1 MAKKIGIGIAIA
13 LVVGLLLYF
22 FWPSKKE
29 VSFKTQVIEEGTI
42 SKSVSATG
50 YLQPADKVEVG
61 TQVSGKVEK
70 LYVTYNSKVKKGQVL
85 AELDKSTLLERLQQT
100 KSSKSSAEST
110 LNLATQ
116 NYNRTKAL
124 FEAGAA
130 TKQAMDEATNTYIQ
144 AQNTL
149 NNANTNVR
157 EAQVNLGYA
166 VITSPIDGV
175 ILAKQ
180 VEQGQTVASSFSTPT
195 LFVIAKDLKSM
206 HVEANID
213 EADIG
218 QVKVG
223 QKVEFTVDSY
233 MGETFYGEVK
243 EIRLEPKVTSNVVTY
258 TVIVKAENPEEKLFP
273 GMTASVTIFTDS
285 QSGIL
290 VPVSAMSF
298 RPSEE
303 VFEALGK
310 PERPSK
316 EGMKEGREGRK
327 HEGVDGEKRERPSR
341 EEMEQRRE
349 NGQKVWVKNGKSIR
363 PCFIETGVNDG
374 VNTIVKG
381 GRLAVGDTV
390 VISAQVGE
398 KVKKQKS
405 GSMQNNPLAP
415 QAPRG
420 SRRMMK

>member
-13 LVVGLLLYF
+13 VVVGLLLYF
-22 FWPSKKE
+22 LWPSKKE
-29 VSFKTQVIEEGTI
+29 VTFKTQVIEEGSI

-85 AELDKSTLLERLQQT
+85 AELDKSTLLERLSQA
-100 KSSKSSAEST
+100 KSQKSSAEST

-130 TKQAMDEATNTYIQ
+130 TQQSYDEATNTYIQ

-206 HVEANID
+206 TVEANID

-233 MGETFYGEVK
+233 MGETFNGEVK

-258 TVIVKAENPEEKLFP
+258 TVVVKAENPEEKLFP
-273 GMTASVTIFTDS
+273 GMTASVTIFTDL
-285 QSGIL
+285 QQGKL
-290 VPVSAMSF
+290 VPVAAMAF
-298 RPSEE
+298 NPSEE
-303 VFEALGK
+303 VLASLDK

-316 EGMKEGREGRK
+316 DGMREGREGR
-327 HEGVDGEKRERPSR
+327 HSEGVDGEKGERPSR
-341 EEMEQRRE
+341 EKRE
-349 NGQKVWVKNGKSIR
+349 AMRQNGQKVWIKNGNSIR
-363 PCFIETGVNDG
+363 PRFIETGVNDG
-374 VNTIVKG
+374 VNAIVKEG
-381 GRLAVGDTV
+381 LAVGDTV

-398 KVKKQKS
+398 KVKKAKGGPS
-405 GSMQNNPLAP
+405 NNPLAP
-415 QAPRG
+415 QPPRG
-420 SRRMMK
+420 SRKMMK

>member
-13 LVVGLLLYF
+13 VVVGLLLYF
-22 FWPSKKE
+22 LWPSKKE
-29 VSFKTQVIEEGTI
+29 VTFKTQVIEEGSI

-85 AELDKSTLLERLQQT
+85 AELDKSTLLERLSQA
-100 KSSKSSAEST
+100 KSQKSSAEST

-130 TKQAMDEATNTYIQ
+130 TQQSYDEATNTYIQ

-206 HVEANID
+206 TVEANID

-233 MGETFYGEVK
+233 MGETFNGEVQ

-258 TVIVKAENPEEKLFP
+258 TVVVKAENPEEKLFP
-273 GMTASVTIFTDS
+273 GMTASVTIFTDL
-285 QSGIL
+285 QQGKL
-290 VPVSAMSF
+290 VPVAAMAF
-298 RPSEE
+298 NPSEE
-303 VFEALGK
+303 VFASLDK

-316 EGMKEGREGRK
+316 DGMREGREGR
-327 HEGVDGEKRERPSR
+327 HSEGVDGEKGERPSR
-341 EEMEQRRE
+341 EKRE
-349 NGQKVWVKNGKSIR
+349 TMRQNGQKVWIKNGNSIR
-363 PCFIETGVNDG
+363 PRFIETGVNDG
-374 VNTIVKG
+374 VNAIVKEG
-381 GRLAVGDTV
+381 LAVGDTV
-390 VISAQVGE
+390 VLSAQVGE
-398 KVKKQKS
+398 KVKKAKGGPS
-405 GSMQNNPLAP
+405 NNPLAP
-415 QAPRG
+415 QPPRG
-420 SRRMMK
+420 SRKMMK

>member
-13 LVVGLLLYF
+13 VVVGLLLYF
-22 FWPSKKE
+22 LWPSKKE
-29 VSFKTQVIEEGTI
+29 VTFKTQVIEEGSI

-85 AELDKSTLLERLQQT
+85 AELDKSTLLERLSQA
-100 KSSKSSAEST
+100 KSQKSSAEST

-130 TKQAMDEATNTYIQ
+130 TQQSYDEATNTYIQ

-206 HVEANID
+206 TVEANID

-233 MGETFYGEVK
+233 MGETFNGEVQ

-258 TVIVKAENPEEKLFP
+258 TVVVKAENPEEKLFP
-273 GMTASVTIFTDS
+273 GMTASVTIFTDL
-285 QSGIL
+285 QQGKL
-290 VPVSAMSF
+290 VSVAAMAF
-298 RPSEE
+298 NPSEE
-303 VFEALGK
+303 VLASLNK

-316 EGMKEGREGRK
+316 DGMREGREGR
-327 HEGVDGEKRERPSR
+327 HSEGVDGEKGERPSR
-341 EEMEQRRE
+341 EKRE
-349 NGQKVWVKNGKSIR
+349 AMRQNGQKVWIKNGNSIR
-363 PCFIETGVNDG
+363 PRFIETGVNDG
-374 VNTIVKG
+374 VNAIVKEG
-381 GRLAVGDTV
+381 LSVGDTV

-398 KVKKQKS
+398 KVKKVNS
-405 GSMQNNPLAP
+405 GMQNNPLAP

-420 SRRMMK
+420 SRKMMK

>member
-13 LVVGLLLYF
+13 VVIGLLLYF

-29 VSFKTQVIEEGTI
+29 VTFKTQVIEEGTI
-42 SKSVSATG
+42 SKSISATG

-85 AELDKSTLLERLQQT
+85 AELDKSTLLERLSQA

-130 TKQAMDEATNTYIQ
+130 TQQAFDEATNTYIQ

-157 EAQVNLGYA
+157 EAQVNLSYA

-206 HVEANID
+206 TVEANID

-233 MGETFYGEVK
+233 TGETFYGEVQ
-243 EIRLEPKVTSNVVTY
+243 EIRLEPNVTSNVVTY
-258 TVIVKAENPEEKLFP
+258 TVIVKAENPEEKLYP
-273 GMTASVTIFTDS
+273 GMTASVTIYTNA
-285 QSGIL
+285 QSGKL
-290 VPVSAMSF
+290 VPTAAMSF
-298 RPSEE
+298 SPSEE
-303 VFEALGK
+303 LFAALDK

-316 EGMKEGREGRK
+316 DGHRDGKKPEGFDR
-327 HEGVDGEKRERPSR
+327 EKRERPSR
-341 EEMEQRRE
+341 EKMEGMRQ
-349 NGQKVWVKNGKSIR
+349 NGQKVWIKNGNSIKPR
-363 PCFIETGVNDG
+363 FIETGLNDG
-374 VNTIVKG
+374 VNAIVKEG
-381 GRLAVGDTV
+381 LAVGDTV

-398 KVKKQKS
+398 KVKKAKGGMS
-405 GSMQNNPLAP
+405 NNPLTP
-415 QAPRG
+415 TPPRG
-420 SRRMMK
+420 KRMR

>member
-13 LVVGLLLYF
+13 VVVGLLLYF
-22 FWPSKKE
+22 LWPSKKE
-29 VSFKTQVIEEGTI
+29 VTFKTQVIEEGSI

-85 AELDKSTLLERLQQT
+85 AELDKSTLLERLSQA
-100 KSSKSSAEST
+100 KSQKSSAEST

-130 TKQAMDEATNTYIQ
+130 TQQSYDEATNTYIQ

-206 HVEANID
+206 TVEANID

-233 MGETFYGEVK
+233 MGETFIGEVQ

-258 TVIVKAENPEEKLFP
+258 TVVVKAENPEEKLFP
-273 GMTASVTIFTDS
+273 GMTASVTIFTDL
-285 QSGIL
+285 QQGKL
-290 VPVSAMSF
+290 VSVAAMAF
-298 RPSEE
+298 NPSEE
-303 VFEALGK
+303 VFASLDK

-316 EGMKEGREGRK
+316 DGMREGREGR
-327 HEGVDGEKRERPSR
+327 HSEGVDGEKGERPSR
-341 EEMEQRRE
+341 EKRE
-349 NGQKVWVKNGKSIR
+349 AMRQNGQKVWIKNGNSIR
-363 PCFIETGVNDG
+363 PRFIETGVNDG
-374 VNTIVKG
+374 VNAIVKEG
-381 GRLAVGDTV
+381 LAVGDTV

-398 KVKKQKS
+398 KVKKAKGGPS
-405 GSMQNNPLAP
+405 NNPLAP
-415 QAPRG
+415 QPPRG
-420 SRRMMK
+420 SRKMMK

>member
-13 LVVGLLLYF
+13 VVVGLLLYF
-22 FWPSKKE
+22 LWPSKKE
-29 VSFKTQVIEEGTI
+29 VTFKTQVIEEGSI

-85 AELDKSTLLERLQQT
+85 AELDKSTLLERLSQA
-100 KSSKSSAEST
+100 KSQKSSAEST

-130 TKQAMDEATNTYIQ
+130 TQQSYDEATNTYIQ

-206 HVEANID
+206 TVEANID

-233 MGETFYGEVK
+233 MGETFNGEVQ

-258 TVIVKAENPEEKLFP
+258 TVVVKAENPEEKLFP
-273 GMTASVTIFTDS
+273 GMTASVTIFTDM
-285 QSGIL
+285 QQGKL
-290 VPVSAMSF
+290 VPVAAMAF
-298 RPSEE
+298 NPSEE
-303 VFEALGK
+303 VLASLDK

-316 EGMKEGREGRK
+316 DGMREGREGR
-327 HEGVDGEKRERPSR
+327 HSEGVDGEKGERPSR
-341 EEMEQRRE
+341 EKRE
-349 NGQKVWVKNGKSIR
+349 AMRQNGQKVWIKNGNSIR
-363 PCFIETGVNDG
+363 PRFIETGVNDG
-374 VNTIVKG
+374 VNAIVKEG
-381 GRLAVGDTV
+381 LAVGDTV

-398 KVKKQKS
+398 KVKKAKGGPS
-405 GSMQNNPLAP
+405 NNPLAP
-415 QAPRG
+415 QPPRG
-420 SRRMMK
+420 SRKMMK

>member
-1 MAKKIGIGIAIA
+1 MAKKTGIGIAIA
-13 LVVGLLLYF
+13 AVVGLLLYF

-29 VSFKTQVIEEGTI
+29 VTFKTHVIEEGTI
-42 SKSVSATG
+42 SKSISATG

-85 AELDKSTLLERLQQT
+85 AELDKSTLLERLSQA

-130 TKQAMDEATNTYIQ
+130 TQQAFDEATNTYIQ

-206 HVEANID
+206 TVEANID

-233 MGETFYGEVK
+233 MGETFYGEVQ
-243 EIRLEPKVTSNVVTY
+243 EIRLEPNVTSNVVTY
-258 TVIVKAENPEEKLFP
+258 TVIVKAENP
-273 GMTASVTIFTDS
+273 
-285 QSGIL
+285 
-290 VPVSAMSF
+290 
-298 RPSEE
+298 
-303 VFEALGK
+303 
-310 PERPSK
+310 
-316 EGMKEGREGRK
+316 
-327 HEGVDGEKRERPSR
+327 
-341 EEMEQRRE
+341 
-349 NGQKVWVKNGKSIR
+349 
-363 PCFIETGVNDG
+363 
-374 VNTIVKG
+374 
-381 GRLAVGDTV
+381 
-390 VISAQVGE
+390 
-398 KVKKQKS
+398 
-405 GSMQNNPLAP
+405 
-415 QAPRG
+415 
-420 SRRMMK
+420 

>member
-13 LVVGLLLYF
+13 VVVGLLLYF
-22 FWPSKKE
+22 LWPSKKE
-29 VSFKTQVIEEGTI
+29 VTFKTQVIEEGSI

-85 AELDKSTLLERLQQT
+85 AELDKSTLLERLSQA
-100 KSSKSSAEST
+100 KSQKSSAEST

-130 TKQAMDEATNTYIQ
+130 TQQSYDEATNTYIQ

-206 HVEANID
+206 TVEANID

-233 MGETFYGEVK
+233 MGETFNGEVQ

-258 TVIVKAENPEEKLFP
+258 TVVVKAENPEEKLFP
-273 GMTASVTIFTDS
+273 GMTASVTIFTDL
-285 QSGIL
+285 QQGKL
-290 VPVSAMSF
+290 VPVAAMAF
-298 RPSEE
+298 NPSEE
-303 VFEALGK
+303 VLASLDK

-316 EGMKEGREGRK
+316 DGMREGREGR
-327 HEGVDGEKRERPSR
+327 HSEGVDGEKGERPSR
-341 EEMEQRRE
+341 EKRE
-349 NGQKVWVKNGKSIR
+349 AMRQNGQKVWIKNGNSIR
-363 PCFIETGVNDG
+363 PRFIETGVNDG
-374 VNTIVKG
+374 VNAIVKEG
-381 GRLAVGDTV
+381 LAVGDTV

-398 KVKKQKS
+398 KVKKAKGGPS
-405 GSMQNNPLAP
+405 NNPLAP
-415 QAPRG
+415 QPPRG
-420 SRRMMK
+420 SRKMMK

>member
-13 LVVGLLLYF
+13 VVVGLLLYF
-22 FWPSKKE
+22 LWPSKKE
-29 VSFKTQVIEEGTI
+29 VSFKTQVIEDGSI

-85 AELDKSTLLERLQQT
+85 AELDKSTLLERLSQA
-100 KSSKSSAEST
+100 KSQKSSAEST

-130 TKQAMDEATNTYIQ
+130 TQQSYDEATNTYIQ

-206 HVEANID
+206 TVEANID

-233 MGETFYGEVK
+233 MGETFNGEVQ

-258 TVIVKAENPEEKLFP
+258 TVVVKAENPEEKLFP
-273 GMTASVTIFTDS
+273 GMTASVTIFTDL
-285 QSGIL
+285 QQGKL
-290 VPVSAMSF
+290 VSVAAMAF
-298 RPSEE
+298 NPSEE
-303 VFEALGK
+303 VLASLDK

-316 EGMKEGREGRK
+316 DGMREGREGR
-327 HEGVDGEKRERPSR
+327 HSEGVDGEKGERPSR
-341 EEMEQRRE
+341 EKRE
-349 NGQKVWVKNGKSIR
+349 AMRQNGQKVWIKNGNSIR
-363 PCFIETGVNDG
+363 PRFIETGVNDG
-374 VNTIVKG
+374 VNAIVKEG
-381 GRLAVGDTV
+381 LAVGDTV

-398 KVKKQKS
+398 KVKKVNS
-405 GSMQNNPLAP
+405 GMQNNPLAP

-420 SRRMMK
+420 SRKMMK

>member
-13 LVVGLLLYF
+13 VVVGLLLYF
-22 FWPSKKE
+22 LWPSKKE
-29 VSFKTQVIEEGTI
+29 VTFKTQVIEEGSI

-85 AELDKSTLLERLQQT
+85 AELDKSTLLERLSQA
-100 KSSKSSAEST
+100 KSQKSSAEST

-130 TKQAMDEATNTYIQ
+130 TQQSYDEATNTYIQ

-206 HVEANID
+206 TVEANID

-258 TVIVKAENPEEKLFP
+258 TVVVKAENPEEKLFP
-273 GMTASVTIFTDS
+273 GMTASVTIFTDL
-285 QSGIL
+285 QQGKL
-290 VPVSAMSF
+290 VPVAAMAF
-298 RPSEE
+298 NPSEE
-303 VFEALGK
+303 VLASLDK

-316 EGMKEGREGRK
+316 DGMREGREGR
-327 HEGVDGEKRERPSR
+327 HSEGVDGEKGERPSR
-341 EEMEQRRE
+341 EKRE
-349 NGQKVWVKNGKSIR
+349 AMRQNGQKVWIKNGNSIR
-363 PCFIETGVNDG
+363 PRFIETGVNDG
-374 VNTIVKG
+374 VNAIVKEG
-381 GRLAVGDTV
+381 LAVGDTV

-398 KVKKQKS
+398 KVKKAKGGPS
-405 GSMQNNPLAP
+405 NNPLAP
-415 QAPRG
+415 QPPRG
-420 SRRMMK
+420 SRKMMK

>member
-1 MAKKIGIGIAIA
+1 M
-13 LVVGLLLYF
+13 
-22 FWPSKKE
+22 
-29 VSFKTQVIEEGTI
+29 IEEGTI

-61 TQVSGKVEK
+61 TQVSGIVEK

-85 AELDKSTLLERLQQT
+85 AELDKSTLLERLSQA
-100 KSSKSSAEST
+100 KSQKSSAEST

-130 TKQAMDEATNTYIQ
+130 TQQAFDEATNTYIQ

-149 NNANTNVR
+149 NNANTSVR

-233 MGETFYGEVK
+233 MGETFYGEVQ
-243 EIRLEPKVTSNVVTY
+243 EIRLEPTVTSNVVTY
-258 TVIVKAENPEEKLFP
+258 TVIVRAENPDEKLFP
-273 GMTASVTIFTDS
+273 GMTASVTIMSES
-285 QSGIL
+285 QSGLI
-290 VPVSAMSF
+290 VPVSAMNF
-298 RPSEE
+298 TPTEE
-303 VFEALGK
+303 LFEALGNLEK
-310 PERPSK
+310 PSMEGKRP
-316 EGMKEGREGRK
+316 EGIHGEASAKPDSS
-327 HEGVDGEKRERPSR
+327 DGKRERPNR
-341 EEMEQRRE
+341 EQMKQKMQKA
-349 NGQKVWVKNGKSIR
+349 QKVWVKNGNSIKPR
-363 PCFIETGVNDG
+363 FIETTVNDG
-374 VNTIVKG
+374 VNAIVKSG
-381 GRLAVGDTV
+381 IAAGDTV
-390 VISAQVGE
+390 ILSAQVGVKE
-398 KVKKQKS
+398 KKAKGGPS
-405 GSMQNNPLAP
+405 NNPLTP

-420 SRRMMK
+420 AKRMMK

>member
-13 LVVGLLLYF
+13 VVVGLLLYF
-22 FWPSKKE
+22 LWPSKKE
-29 VSFKTQVIEEGTI
+29 VTFKTQVIEEGSI

-85 AELDKSTLLERLQQT
+85 AELDKSTLLERLSQA
-100 KSSKSSAEST
+100 KSQKSSAEST

-130 TKQAMDEATNTYIQ
+130 TQQSYDEATNTYIQ

-206 HVEANID
+206 TVEANID

-233 MGETFYGEVK
+233 MGETFNGEVQ

-258 TVIVKAENPEEKLFP
+258 TVVVKAENPEEKLFP
-273 GMTASVTIFTDS
+273 GMTASVTIFTDL
-285 QSGIL
+285 QQGKL
-290 VPVSAMSF
+290 VPVAAMAF
-298 RPSEE
+298 NPSEE
-303 VFEALGK
+303 VFASLDK

-316 EGMKEGREGRK
+316 DGMREGREGR
-327 HEGVDGEKRERPSR
+327 HSEGVDGEKGERPSR
-341 EEMEQRRE
+341 EKRE
-349 NGQKVWVKNGKSIR
+349 AMRQNGQKVWIKNGNSIR
-363 PCFIETGVNDG
+363 PRFIETGVNDG
-374 VNTIVKG
+374 VNAIVKEG
-381 GRLAVGDTV
+381 LAVGDTV

-398 KVKKQKS
+398 KVKKAKGGPS
-405 GSMQNNPLAP
+405 NNPLAP
-415 QAPRG
+415 QPPRG
-420 SRRMMK
+420 SRKMMK

>member
-13 LVVGLLLYF
+13 VVVGLLLYF
-22 FWPSKKE
+22 LWPSKKE
-29 VSFKTQVIEEGTI
+29 VTFKTQVIEEGSI

-85 AELDKSTLLERLQQT
+85 AELDKSTLLERLSQA
-100 KSSKSSAEST
+100 KSQKSSAEST

-130 TKQAMDEATNTYIQ
+130 TQQSYDEATNTYIQ

-206 HVEANID
+206 TVEANID

-233 MGETFYGEVK
+233 MGETFNGEVQ

-258 TVIVKAENPEEKLFP
+258 TVVVKAENPEEKLFP
-273 GMTASVTIFTDS
+273 GMTASVTIFTDL
-285 QSGIL
+285 QQGKL
-290 VPVSAMSF
+290 VPVAAMAF
-298 RPSEE
+298 NPSEE
-303 VFEALGK
+303 VFDAIGK

-316 EGMKEGREGRK
+316 DGMREGREGR
-327 HEGVDGEKRERPSR
+327 HSEGVDGEKGERPSR
-341 EEMEQRRE
+341 EKRE
-349 NGQKVWVKNGKSIR
+349 AMRQNGQKVWIKNGNSIR
-363 PCFIETGVNDG
+363 PRFIETGVNDG
-374 VNTIVKG
+374 VNAIVKEG
-381 GRLAVGDTV
+381 LAVGDTV

-398 KVKKQKS
+398 KVKKAKGGPS
-405 GSMQNNPLAP
+405 NNPLAP
-415 QAPRG
+415 QPPRG
-420 SRRMMK
+420 SRKMMK

>member
-13 LVVGLLLYF
+13 VVVGLLLYF
-22 FWPSKKE
+22 LWPSKKE
-29 VSFKTQVIEEGTI
+29 VTFKTQVIEEGSI

-85 AELDKSTLLERLQQT
+85 AELDKSTLLERLSQA
-100 KSSKSSAEST
+100 KSQKSSAEST

-130 TKQAMDEATNTYIQ
+130 TQQSYDEATNTYIQ

-206 HVEANID
+206 TVEANID

-233 MGETFYGEVK
+233 MGETFNGEVQ

-258 TVIVKAENPEEKLFP
+258 TVVVKAENPEEKLFP
-273 GMTASVTIFTDS
+273 GMTASVTIFTDL
-285 QSGIL
+285 QQGKL
-290 VPVSAMSF
+290 VSVAAMAF
-298 RPSEE
+298 NPSEE
-303 VFEALGK
+303 VFASLDK

-316 EGMKEGREGRK
+316 DGVREGREGR
-327 HEGVDGEKRERPSR
+327 HSEGVDGEKGERPSR
-341 EEMEQRRE
+341 EKRE
-349 NGQKVWVKNGKSIR
+349 AMRQNGQKVWIKNGNSIR
-363 PCFIETGVNDG
+363 PRFIETGVNDG
-374 VNTIVKG
+374 VNAIVKEG
-381 GRLAVGDTV
+381 LAVGDTV

-398 KVKKQKS
+398 KVKKVNS
-405 GSMQNNPLAP
+405 GMQNNPLAP

-420 SRRMMK
+420 SRKMMK

>member
-13 LVVGLLLYF
+13 VVVGLLLYF
-22 FWPSKKE
+22 LWPSKKE
-29 VSFKTQVIEEGTI
+29 VTFKTQVIEEGSI

-85 AELDKSTLLERLQQT
+85 AELDKSTLLERLSQA
-100 KSSKSSAEST
+100 KSQKSSAEST

-130 TKQAMDEATNTYIQ
+130 TQQSYDEATNTYIQ

-206 HVEANID
+206 TVEANID

-233 MGETFYGEVK
+233 MGETFNGEVQ

-258 TVIVKAENPEEKLFP
+258 TVVVKAENPEEKLFP
-273 GMTASVTIFTDS
+273 GMTASVTIFTDL
-285 QSGIL
+285 QQGKL
-290 VPVSAMSF
+290 VPVSAMAF
-298 RPSEE
+298 NPSEE
-303 VFEALGK
+303 VFASLDK

-316 EGMKEGREGRK
+316 DGMKEGREGR
-327 HEGVDGEKRERPSR
+327 HSEGVDGEKGERPSR
-341 EEMEQRRE
+341 EKRE
-349 NGQKVWVKNGKSIR
+349 AMRQNGQKVWIKNGNSIR
-363 PCFIETGVNDG
+363 PRFIETGVNDG
-374 VNTIVKG
+374 VNAIVKEG
-381 GRLAVGDTV
+381 LAVGDTV

-398 KVKKQKS
+398 KVKKAKGGPS
-405 GSMQNNPLAP
+405 NNPLAP
-415 QAPRG
+415 QPPRG
-420 SRRMMK
+420 SRKMMK

>member
-13 LVVGLLLYF
+13 VVVGLLLYF
-22 FWPSKKE
+22 LWPSKKE
-29 VSFKTQVIEEGTI
+29 VTFKTQVIEEGSI

-85 AELDKSTLLERLQQT
+85 AELDKSTLLERLSQA
-100 KSSKSSAEST
+100 KSQKSSAEST

-130 TKQAMDEATNTYIQ
+130 TQQSYDEATNTYIQ

-206 HVEANID
+206 TVEANID

-233 MGETFYGEVK
+233 MGETFNGEVQ

-258 TVIVKAENPEEKLFP
+258 TVVVKAENPEEKLFP
-273 GMTASVTIFTDS
+273 GMTASVTIFTDL
-285 QSGIL
+285 QQGKL
-290 VPVSAMSF
+290 VPVAAMAF
-298 RPSEE
+298 NPSEE
-303 VFEALGK
+303 VFASLDK
-310 PERPSK
+310 PDRPSK
-316 EGMKEGREGRK
+316 DGMREGREGR
-327 HEGVDGEKRERPSR
+327 HSEGVDGEKGERPSR
-341 EEMEQRRE
+341 EKRE
-349 NGQKVWVKNGKSIR
+349 AMRQNGQKVWIKNGNSIR
-363 PCFIETGVNDG
+363 PRFIETGVNDG
-374 VNTIVKG
+374 VNAIVKEG
-381 GRLAVGDTV
+381 LAVGDTV

-398 KVKKQKS
+398 KVKKAKGGPS
-405 GSMQNNPLAP
+405 NNPLAP
-415 QAPRG
+415 QPPRG
-420 SRRMMK
+420 SRKMMK

>member
-13 LVVGLLLYF
+13 VVVGLLLYF
-22 FWPSKKE
+22 LWPSKKE
-29 VSFKTQVIEEGTI
+29 VTFKTQVIEEGSI

-85 AELDKSTLLERLQQT
+85 AELDKSTLLERLSQA
-100 KSSKSSAEST
+100 KSQKSSAEST

-130 TKQAMDEATNTYIQ
+130 TQQSYDEATNTYIQ

-206 HVEANID
+206 TVEANID

-233 MGETFYGEVK
+233 MGETFNGEVQ

-258 TVIVKAENPEEKLFP
+258 TVVVKAENPEEKLFP
-273 GMTASVTIFTDS
+273 GMTASVTIFTDL
-285 QSGIL
+285 QQGKL
-290 VPVSAMSF
+290 VSVAAMAF
-298 RPSEE
+298 NPSEE
-303 VFEALGK
+303 VFASLDK

-316 EGMKEGREGRK
+316 DGMREGREGR
-327 HEGVDGEKRERPSR
+327 HSEGVDGEKGERPSR
-341 EEMEQRRE
+341 EKRE
-349 NGQKVWVKNGKSIR
+349 AMRQNGQKVWIKNGNSIR
-363 PCFIETGVNDG
+363 PRFIETGVNDG
-374 VNTIVKG
+374 VNAIVKEG
-381 GRLAVGDTV
+381 LAVGDTV

-398 KVKKQKS
+398 KVKKAKGGPS
-405 GSMQNNPLAP
+405 NNPLAP
-415 QAPRG
+415 QPPRG
-420 SRRMMK
+420 SRKMMK

>member
-13 LVVGLLLYF
+13 VVVGLLLYF
-22 FWPSKKE
+22 LWPSKKE
-29 VSFKTQVIEEGTI
+29 VSFKTQVIEEGSI

-85 AELDKSTLLERLQQT
+85 AELDKSTLLERLSQA
-100 KSSKSSAEST
+100 KSQKSSAEST

-130 TKQAMDEATNTYIQ
+130 TQQSYDEATNTYIQ

-206 HVEANID
+206 TVEANID

-233 MGETFYGEVK
+233 MGETFNGEVQ

-258 TVIVKAENPEEKLFP
+258 TVVVKAENPEEKLFP
-273 GMTASVTIFTDS
+273 GMTASVTIFTDL
-285 QSGIL
+285 QQGKL
-290 VPVSAMSF
+290 VSVAAMAF
-298 RPSEE
+298 NPSEE
-303 VFEALGK
+303 VLASLNK

-316 EGMKEGREGRK
+316 DGMREGREGR
-327 HEGVDGEKRERPSR
+327 HSEGVDGEKGERPSR
-341 EEMEQRRE
+341 EKRE
-349 NGQKVWVKNGKSIR
+349 AMRQNGQKVWIKNGNSIR
-363 PCFIETGVNDG
+363 PRFIETGVNDG
-374 VNTIVKG
+374 VNAIVKEG
-381 GRLAVGDTV
+381 LAVGDTV

-398 KVKKQKS
+398 KVKKVNS
-405 GSMQNNPLAP
+405 GMQNNPLAP

-420 SRRMMK
+420 SRKMMK

>member
-13 LVVGLLLYF
+13 LVIGLLLYF
-22 FWPSKKE
+22 LWPSKKE

-85 AELDKSTLLERLQQT
+85 AELDKSTLLERLQQA
-100 KSSKSSAEST
+100 KSQKSSAEST

-130 TKQAMDEATNTYIQ
+130 TQQSYDEATNTYIQ

-195 LFVIAKDLKSM
+195 LFIIAKDLKSM
-206 HVEANID
+206 TVEANID

-233 MGETFYGEVK
+233 MGETFNGEVQ

-273 GMTASVTIFTDS
+273 GMTASVTIFTAS
-285 QSGIL
+285 QSGML
-290 VPVSAMSF
+290 VPVSAMTFS
-298 RPSEE
+298 PSEE
-303 VFEALGK
+303 VFEAIGK

-316 EGMKEGREGRK
+316 DGMREGR
-327 HEGVDGEKRERPSR
+327 HPEGVDGEKGERPNR
-341 EEMEQRRE
+341 EKRE
-349 NGQKVWVKNGKSIR
+349 AMRQNGQKVWIKNGKSIR
-363 PCFIETGVNDG
+363 PRFIETGVNDG
-374 VNTIVKG
+374 VNAIVKDG
-381 GRLAVGDTV
+381 LSVGDTV
-390 VISAQVGE
+390 IIAAQVGE
-398 KVKKQKS
+398 KVKKAKGGPS
-405 GSMQNNPLAP
+405 NNPLTP
-415 QAPRG
+415 QPPRG
-420 SRRMMK
+420 SRKMMK

>member
-13 LVVGLLLYF
+13 VVIGLLLYF

-29 VSFKTQVIEEGTI
+29 VTFKTQVIEEGTI
-42 SKSVSATG
+42 SKSISATG

-85 AELDKSTLLERLQQT
+85 AELDKSTLLERLSQA

-130 TKQAMDEATNTYIQ
+130 TQQAFDEATNTYIQ

-175 ILAKQ
+175 ILTKQ

-206 HVEANID
+206 TVEANID

-233 MGETFYGEVK
+233 MGETFYGEVQ
-243 EIRLEPKVTSNVVTY
+243 EIRLEPNVTSNVVTY
-258 TVIVKAENPEEKLFP
+258 TVIVKAENPEEKLYP
-273 GMTASVTIFTDS
+273 GMTASVTIYTNA
-285 QSGIL
+285 QSGLL
-290 VPVSAMSF
+290 VPAAAMAF
-298 RPSEE
+298 NPTEE
-303 VFEALGK
+303 LFEALGK

-316 EGMKEGREGRK
+316 DGHRDGKKPEGF
-327 HEGVDGEKRERPSR
+327 DGEKRERPSR
-341 EEMEQRRE
+341 EKMEEMRQ
-349 NGQKVWVKNGKSIR
+349 NGQKVWIKNGKSIR
-363 PCFIETGVNDG
+363 PRFIETGLNDG
-374 VNTIVKG
+374 VNAIVKEG
-381 GRLAVGDTV
+381 LAVGDTV
-390 VISAQVGE
+390 VLSAQVGE
-398 KVKKQKS
+398 KVKKAKGGMS
-405 GSMQNNPLAP
+405 NNPLTP
-415 QAPRG
+415 TPPRG
-420 SRRMMK
+420 KRMR

>member
-13 LVVGLLLYF
+13 VVVGLLLYF
-22 FWPSKKE
+22 LWPSKKE
-29 VSFKTQVIEEGTI
+29 VTFKTQVIEEGSI

-85 AELDKSTLLERLQQT
+85 AELDKSTLLERLSQA
-100 KSSKSSAEST
+100 KSQKSSAEST

-130 TKQAMDEATNTYIQ
+130 TQQSYDEATNTYIQ

-206 HVEANID
+206 TVEANID

-233 MGETFYGEVK
+233 MGETFNGEVK

-258 TVIVKAENPEEKLFP
+258 TVVVKAENPEEKLFP
-273 GMTASVTIFTDS
+273 GMTASVTIFTDL
-285 QSGIL
+285 QQGKL
-290 VPVSAMSF
+290 VPVAAMAF
-298 RPSEE
+298 NPSEE
-303 VFEALGK
+303 VFASLDK

-316 EGMKEGREGRK
+316 DGMREGREGR
-327 HEGVDGEKRERPSR
+327 HSEGVDGEKGERPSR
-341 EEMEQRRE
+341 EKRE
-349 NGQKVWVKNGKSIR
+349 AMRQNGQKVWIKNGNSIR
-363 PCFIETGVNDG
+363 PRFIETGVNDG
-374 VNTIVKG
+374 VNAIVKEG
-381 GRLAVGDTV
+381 LAVGDTV

-398 KVKKQKS
+398 KVKKAKGGPS
-405 GSMQNNPLAP
+405 NNPLAP
-415 QAPRG
+415 QPPRG
-420 SRRMMK
+420 SRKMMK

>member
-13 LVVGLLLYF
+13 VVVGLLLYF
-22 FWPSKKE
+22 LWPSKKE
-29 VSFKTQVIEEGTI
+29 VTFKTQVIEEGSI

-85 AELDKSTLLERLQQT
+85 AELDKSTLLERLSQA
-100 KSSKSSAEST
+100 KSQKSSAEST

-130 TKQAMDEATNTYIQ
+130 TQQSYDEATNTYIQ

-206 HVEANID
+206 TVEANID

-233 MGETFYGEVK
+233 MGETFNGEVQ

-258 TVIVKAENPEEKLFP
+258 TVVVKAENPEEKLFP
-273 GMTASVTIFTDS
+273 GMTASVTIFTDL
-285 QSGIL
+285 QQGKL
-290 VPVSAMSF
+290 VSVAAMAF
-298 RPSEE
+298 NPSEE
-303 VFEALGK
+303 VLASLDK

-316 EGMKEGREGRK
+316 DGMREGREGR
-327 HEGVDGEKRERPSR
+327 HSEGVDGEKGERPSR
-341 EEMEQRRE
+341 EKRE
-349 NGQKVWVKNGKSIR
+349 AMRQNGQKVWIKNGNSIR
-363 PCFIETGVNDG
+363 PRFIETGVNDG
-374 VNTIVKG
+374 VNAIVKEG
-381 GRLAVGDTV
+381 LAVGDTV

-398 KVKKQKS
+398 KVKKVNS
-405 GSMQNNPLAP
+405 GMQNNPLAP

-420 SRRMMK
+420 SRKMMK

>member
-29 VSFKTQVIEEGTI
+29 VSFKTQVIEEGSI

-85 AELDKSTLLERLQQT
+85 AELDKSTLLERLSQA
-100 KSSKSSAEST
+100 KSQKSSAEST

-130 TKQAMDEATNTYIQ
+130 TQQSYDEATNTYIQ

-206 HVEANID
+206 TVEANID

-233 MGETFYGEVK
+233 MGETFNGTVQ

-258 TVIVKAENPEEKLFP
+258 TVVVKAENPEEKLFP
-273 GMTASVTIFTDS
+273 GMTASVTIFTDL
-285 QSGIL
+285 QQGKL
-290 VPVSAMSF
+290 VPVAAMAF
-298 RPSEE
+298 NPSEE
-303 VFEALGK
+303 VFASLDK

-316 EGMKEGREGRK
+316 DGMREGR
-327 HEGVDGEKRERPSR
+327 HSEGVDGEKGERPSR
-341 EEMEQRRE
+341 EKRDAMRQ
-349 NGQKVWVKNGKSIR
+349 NGQKVWVKNGNSIR
-363 PCFIETGVNDG
+363 PRFIETGVNDG
-374 VNTIVKG
+374 VNAIVKEG
-381 GRLAVGDTV
+381 LAVGDTV

-398 KVKKQKS
+398 KVKKVNS
-405 GSMQNNPLAP
+405 GMQNNPLAP
-415 QAPRG
+415 QPPRG
-420 SRRMMK
+420 SRKMMK

>member
-13 LVVGLLLYF
+13 LVIGLLLYF

-29 VSFKTQVIEEGTI
+29 VTFKTQVIEQGTI

-61 TQVSGKVEK
+61 TQVSGIVEK

-85 AELDKSTLLERLQQT
+85 AELDKSTLLERLSQAKAQ
-100 KSSKSSAEST
+100 KSSAEST

-130 TKQAMDEATNTYIQ
+130 TQQAYDEATNTYIQ

-149 NNANTNVR
+149 TNANTNVR

-175 ILAKQ
+175 ILNRQ
-180 VEQGQTVASSFSTPT
+180 VEQGQTVAASFSTPT

-223 QKVEFTVDSY
+223 QKVEFTVDAH
-233 MGETFYGEVK
+233 MGETFYGQVQ
-243 EIRLEPKVTSNVVTY
+243 EIRLEPTVTSNVVTY
-258 TVIVKAENPEEKLFP
+258 TVIVKAENPEEKLYP
-273 GMTASVTIFTDS
+273 GMTASVTIMTDS
-285 QSGIL
+285 QSGLL
-290 VPVSAMSF
+290 VPSSAMSF
-298 RPSEE
+298 NPTEE
-303 VFEALGK
+303 VFSALGK
-310 PERPSK
+310 PEKPSMDKKKDGKRP
-316 EGMKEGREGRK
+316 EF
-327 HEGVDGEKRERPSR
+327 DGEKGERPSR
-341 EEMEQRRE
+341 EEMDNKMQ
-349 NGQKVWVKNGKSIR
+349 NSQKVWVKNGKHLK

-374 VNTIVKG
+374 VNAIVKSG
-381 GRLAVGDTV
+381 LAAGDTV
-390 VISAQVGE
+390 VLSAQVGE
-398 KVKKQKS
+398 KVSKKSS
-405 GSMQNNPLAP
+405 GLSNNPLAP
-415 QAPRG
+415 KGPG
-420 SRRMMK
+420 GNKRMK

>member
-13 LVVGLLLYF
+13 LVVGLLLF
-22 FWPSKKE
+22 FLWPSKKD
-29 VSFKTQVIEEGTI
+29 VTFKTQVIEEGTI

-61 TQVSGKVEK
+61 TQVSGIVEK

-85 AELDKSTLLERLQQT
+85 AELDKSTLLERLSQA
-100 KSSKSSAEST
+100 KSQKSSAEST

-130 TKQAMDEATNTYIQ
+130 TQQAFDEATNTYIQ

-149 NNANTNVR
+149 TNANTNVR

-175 ILAKQ
+175 ILNKQ
-180 VEQGQTVASSFSTPT
+180 VEQGQTVAASFSTPT

-233 MGETFYGEVK
+233 MGETFYGQVQ
-243 EIRLEPKVTSNVVTY
+243 EIRLEPNVTSNVVTY
-258 TVIVKAENPEEKLFP
+258 TVIVKAENPEEKLYP
-273 GMTASVTIFTDS
+273 GMTASVTIMTS
-285 QSGIL
+285 AQTGLL
-290 VPVSAMSF
+290 VPSSALTF
-298 RPSEE
+298 KPTEE
-303 VFEALGK
+303 LFEAIGR
-310 PERPSK
+310 PEKPSK
-316 EGMKEGREGRK
+316 DGMKEGKRPERPEGF
-327 HEGVDGEKRERPSR
+327 DGEKRERPSR
-341 EEMEQRRE
+341 EEMEAKME
-349 NGQKVWVKNGKSIR
+349 NGQKVWIKNGKSIR
-363 PCFIETGVNDG
+363 PRFIETGVNDG
-374 VNTIVKG
+374 VNAIVKSG
-381 GRLAVGDTV
+381 LAAGDTV
-390 VISAQVGE
+390 ILSAQVGAKE
-398 KVKKQKS
+398 KKAKGGPS
-405 GSMQNNPLAP
+405 SNPLTP

-420 SRRMMK
+420 AKRMMK

>member
-13 LVVGLLLYF
+13 VVVGLLLYF
-22 FWPSKKE
+22 LWPSKKE
-29 VSFKTQVIEEGTI
+29 VTFKTQVIEEGSI

-85 AELDKSTLLERLQQT
+85 AELDKSTLLERLSQA
-100 KSSKSSAEST
+100 KSQKSSAEST

-130 TKQAMDEATNTYIQ
+130 TQQSYDEATNTYIQ

-206 HVEANID
+206 TVEANID

-233 MGETFYGEVK
+233 MGETFNGEVQ

-258 TVIVKAENPEEKLFP
+258 TVVVKAENPEEKLFP
-273 GMTASVTIFTDS
+273 GMTASVTIFTDL
-285 QSGIL
+285 QQGKL
-290 VPVSAMSF
+290 VPVAAMAF
-298 RPSEE
+298 NPSEE
-303 VFEALGK
+303 VLASLDK

-316 EGMKEGREGRK
+316 DGMREGREGR
-327 HEGVDGEKRERPSR
+327 HSEGVDGEKGERPSR
-341 EEMEQRRE
+341 EKRE
-349 NGQKVWVKNGKSIR
+349 AMRQNGQKVWIKNGNSIR
-363 PCFIETGVNDG
+363 PRFIETGVNDG
-374 VNTIVKG
+374 VNAIVKEG
-381 GRLAVGDTV
+381 LAVGDTV

-398 KVKKQKS
+398 KVKKVNS
-405 GSMQNNPLAP
+405 GMQNNPLAP

-420 SRRMMK
+420 SRKMMK

>member
-13 LVVGLLLYF
+13 VVVGLLLYF
-22 FWPSKKE
+22 LWPSKKE
-29 VSFKTQVIEEGTI
+29 VTFKTQVIEEGSI

-85 AELDKSTLLERLQQT
+85 AELDKSTLLERLSQA
-100 KSSKSSAEST
+100 KSQKSSAEST

-130 TKQAMDEATNTYIQ
+130 TQQSYDEATNTYIQ

-206 HVEANID
+206 TVEANID

-233 MGETFYGEVK
+233 MGETFNGEVQ

-258 TVIVKAENPEEKLFP
+258 TVVVKAENPEEKLFP
-273 GMTASVTIFTDS
+273 GMTASVTIFTDL
-285 QSGIL
+285 QQGKL
-290 VPVSAMSF
+290 VPVAAMAF
-298 RPSEE
+298 NPSEE
-303 VFEALGK
+303 VLASLDK

-316 EGMKEGREGRK
+316 DGMREGREGR
-327 HEGVDGEKRERPSR
+327 HSEGVDGEKGERPSR
-341 EEMEQRRE
+341 EKRE
-349 NGQKVWVKNGKSIR
+349 AMRQNGQKVWIKNGNSIR
-363 PCFIETGVNDG
+363 PRFIETGVNDG
-374 VNTIVKG
+374 VNAIVKEG
-381 GRLAVGDTV
+381 LAVGDTV

-398 KVKKQKS
+398 KVKKAKS
-405 GSMQNNPLAP
+405 GPSNNPLAP
-415 QAPRG
+415 QPPRG
-420 SRRMMK
+420 SRKMMK